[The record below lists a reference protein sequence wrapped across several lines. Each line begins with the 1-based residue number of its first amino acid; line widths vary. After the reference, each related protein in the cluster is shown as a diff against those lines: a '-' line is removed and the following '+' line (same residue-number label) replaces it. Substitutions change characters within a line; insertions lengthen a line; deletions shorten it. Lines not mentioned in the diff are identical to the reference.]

1 MKRSITRVSALLAIV
16 GLIILFGPPAA
27 LATPVGGTA
36 ASQPWVPFP
45 KVPGAPTHT
54 VATAGNA
61 VATVRWT
68 APKASGGSAI
78 LSYVAFSTPGSKT
91 CSAPPGSRRTCTVRG
106 LTNFVSYTFQVI
118 AINAEGKGPASVAS
132 NAVRPMAPVASELV
146 GMWLGPPVPAQSQ
159 SCGSGY
165 SQWQFTPEGE
175 IVMIMATGNC
185 GGYTMSGLFSIVND
199 STLWIKIVN
208 TGTSYAPPAPFA
220 VGTVSFVSAN
230 TFEIYDGSFSYT
242 FNRQ

>member
-118 AINAEGKGPASVAS
+118 AINAEGKVQPRSPRTPSGQWPRWHRNWSV
-132 NAVRPMAPVASELV
+132 
-146 GMWLGPPVPAQSQ
+146 
-159 SCGSGY
+159 CGSARP
-165 SQWQFTPEGE
+165 SLPSPSH
-175 IVMIMATGNC
+175 VAPATA
-185 GGYTMSGLFSIVND
+185 SGS
-199 STLWIKIVN
+199 SPQRAK
-208 TGTSYAPPAPFA
+208 S
-220 VGTVSFVSAN
+220 S
-230 TFEIYDGSFSYT
+230 
-242 FNRQ
+242 